1 MEDTI
6 DNALAPIEASI
17 EKAKIYSPDN
27 LTNTDVA
34 QKKLD
39 KDGNIIVEVD
49 HGNGV
54 ATKATEAKRVAK
66 SYAQDVLYEFSELY
80 LDVAEGFG
88 YDPND
93 TPGAILN

>member
-34 QKKLD
+34 QKK
-39 KDGNIIVEVD
+39 
-49 HGNGV
+49 
-54 ATKATEAKRVAK
+54 TR
-66 SYAQDVLYEFSELY
+66 
-80 LDVAEGFG
+80 
-88 YDPND
+88 
-93 TPGAILN
+93 

>member
-54 ATKATEAKRVAK
+54 ATIGTEAKGLRSLTHK
-66 SYAQDVLYEFSELY
+66 MFCMSFQ
-80 LDVAEGFG
+80 
-88 YDPND
+88 NC
-93 TPGAILN
+93 I